1 MIKLFP
7 HQEMA
12 VEYATETNSIFIETP
27 VGTGKDVIISY
38 LVNYYKNKD
47 KNIIISTLSKEKF
60 LHLLDTNI
68 YILTHQDLIY
78 KILFSDEDLSN
89 YIFIIDEVDKINES
103 MEKTLTYTFSLS
115 KYDYLLHKLIE
126 EIKDLDFRGQ
136 KTLIKGLFKLYY
148 VLKDLKKTKKM
159 DKIINF
165 LTKEDFLKIKN
176 KIEKLN
182 IENIENVK
190 KEFINEWNELLKIK
204 DESLNDIK
212 IYYSEKGY
220 LILSVLDKEYYK
232 KLESFWD
239 KMENIKAFSATLT
252 IPDKSDYYKKRLNI
266 QKEVE
271 YLQLNPVFDI
281 SQINYFIADKTFPK
295 PNTTKDSVDIEW
307 IKAIGN
313 FIVETHE
320 NKNSLILMGGFLEV
334 DNLYEYLENLHLGI
348 NLFRANRNKEPKE
361 IIEEFENKGG
371 ILIATKNYG
380 NEIDLKEKLF
390 EKLYIAK
397 LPYPVLGT
405 KKWIEL
411 MNRDKLTKTS
421 NSYFLMNNEML
432 LNLKQWIGRLI
443 RTPNDKGNLYILDS
457 RVNKINIKPR
467 VEEVIKSS
475 FKEF

>member
-1 MIKLFP
+1 
-7 HQEMA
+7 
-12 VEYATETNSIFIETP
+12 
-27 VGTGKDVIISY
+27 
-38 LVNYYKNKD
+38 
-47 KNIIISTLSKEKF
+47 
-60 LHLLDTNI
+60 
-68 YILTHQDLIY
+68 
-78 KILFSDEDLSN
+78 
-89 YIFIIDEVDKINES
+89 
-103 MEKTLTYTFSLS
+103 
-115 KYDYLLHKLIE
+115 
-126 EIKDLDFRGQ
+126 
-136 KTLIKGLFKLYY
+136 
-148 VLKDLKKTKKM
+148 
-159 DKIINF
+159 
-165 LTKEDFLKIKN
+165 
-176 KIEKLN
+176 
-182 IENIENVK
+182 
-190 KEFINEWNELLKIK
+190 
-204 DESLNDIK
+204 
-212 IYYSEKGY
+212 
-220 LILSVLDKEYYK
+220 
-232 KLESFWD
+232 
-239 KMENIKAFSATLT
+239 
-252 IPDKSDYYKKRLNI
+252 
-266 QKEVE
+266 VE

-397 LPYPVLGT
+397 LPYPILGSNKWLELI
-405 KKWIEL
+405 KK
-411 MNRDKLTKTS
+411 DKSQNTS
-421 NSYFLMNNEML
+421 SSYFLMNNEML
-432 LNLKQWIGRLI
+432 MNLKQWIGRLI